1 MKVICDTQ
9 YFGDQEWSP
18 SRCATRD
25 MGGRAFLRAALRYA
39 TNAGEIR
46 TPEGPCPHGPEA
58 ARKSGASSGPSGD
71 GPSGLTSHPVHH
83 ERRQDKEAALLLH
96 LRPLRRPRAEIVQ
109 RPRKIVVIL
118 SRKGHGDATGANEL
132 GDAMWLKVREE
143 R

>member
-39 TNAGEIR
+39 TNVGEIR
-46 TPEGPCPHGPEA
+46 TPE
-58 ARKSGASSGPSGD
+58 GPSGD

-83 ERRQDKEAALLLH
+83 ERRQDNEADLLLH